1 MPLEKS
7 PRPHT
12 LHTRQTRLD
21 TKTITNQKRNIRKKE
36 QRARRR
42 RVACKKNERERVRT
56 RDTSVSLPLRRKKQT
71 TSPVSLKLVLQR
83 STVTNLRL
91 CHYLAPLARFGWSLL
106 AVACRPPLRL
116 ESCCCCVVERASR
129 SPIGHR
135 GRTCVDGDALG
146 PGASWVGRD
155 AGRAAWRAARRGA

>member
-1 MPLEKS
+1 MRLTLRAEIFGICVCVLCPLKIKLKV
-7 PRPHT
+7 H
-12 LHTRQTRLD
+12 LH
-21 TKTITNQKRNIRKKE
+21 RNS
-36 QRARRR
+36 
-42 RVACKKNERERVRT
+42 RT
-56 RDTSVSLPLRRKKQT
+56 RDIVRVHECGVYAVSRKLILYPT
-71 TSPVSLKLVLQR
+71 LHSNA
-83 STVTNLRL
+83 NLRL

>member
-7 PRPHT
+7 PPGPT

-21 TKTITNQKRNIRKKE
+21 TNKSKTKSMMLMR

-71 TSPVSLKLVLQR
+71 TSPASLKLVLQR

-135 GRTCVDGDALG
+135 ARTCVDGDALG
-146 PGASWVGRD
+146 PGASWVGQD